1 MPTVPDES
9 NPRYRLGAYLYEYN
23 TSDIRYLSLA
33 NLTGHYLYNHLYN
46 GEIMLDTARL
56 APCDL
61 DDTTVLTYNT
71 GYTLEGA
78 AVLANLSMAGNDG
91 FQMYSDW

>member
-1 MPTVPDES
+1 
-9 NPRYRLGAYLYEYN
+9 
-23 TSDIRYLSLA
+23 
-33 NLTGHYLYNHLYN
+33 
-46 GEIMLDTARL
+46 MLDTARL

-78 AVLANLSMAGNDG
+78 AVLANLSIAGNDG